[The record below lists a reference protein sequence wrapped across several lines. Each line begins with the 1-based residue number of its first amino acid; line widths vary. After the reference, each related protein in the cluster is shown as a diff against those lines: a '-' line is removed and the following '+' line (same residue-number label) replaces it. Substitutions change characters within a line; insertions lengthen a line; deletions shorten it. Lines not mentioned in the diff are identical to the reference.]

1 MKNLF
6 LTLTAGLFLLSACSK
21 DESFETIDEQSNDVI
36 YVLDQ
41 NQEQGTF
48 TTMAVDNYQG
58 GVNFTKTT
66 GNSDF
71 GHTSGLFQPMYRDPV
86 VLSWSGNRDD
96 TGTYGNAELL
106 ISRTNYNI
114 HILMEAECITVDG
127 DTAMYGAIITEVIE
141 LSGDAPPLT
150 ANSRFYFRVK
160 DNQQGGS
167 AGFDQISNTLIFASP
182 RSQSLCNVYP
192 PDHRIWSSNGYENV
206 MSPGF
211 VEVSNNPE

>member
-6 LTLTAGLFLLSACSK
+6 LILTAGLFLLTACSK

-41 NQEQGTF
+41 NQEQGAF
-48 TTMAVDNYQG
+48 TTMAVDNSQG
-58 GVNFTKTT
+58 GLNFTRTT
-66 GNSDF
+66 DNSEF
-71 GHTSGLFQPMYRDPV
+71 GHTSGLYAPMYQDPV
-86 VLSWSGNRDD
+86 ILSWSANKDE
-96 TGTYGNAELL
+96 TGTYGTAELQ

-114 HILMEAECITVDG
+114 HVVMQTECISVDG
-127 DTAMYGAIITEVIE
+127 NKAMYGAIITEVLE
-141 LSGDAPPLT
+141 LSGDTPPLT
-150 ANSRFYFRVK
+150 ANWRFYFQVT

-167 AGFDQISNTLIFASP
+167 AGYDQISSTLIFASS
-182 RSQSLCNVYP
+182 RSPSLCNVYP

-206 MSPGF
+206 MNPGF